1 MRFNYGVTRRPASG
15 NCYRDTIRER
25 ASNYDVRNHHNCSLF
40 FCKWSWYC
48 YVIVTDVLRIS
59 HMCNS
64 IMVQYFLDVLNK
76 LVPHKSFD
84 NSRDRASSNI
94 DILTQICIES
104 SCGVKYLGQH
114 GFKKWDVSWP
124 NWAITPGYANLS
136 SIRMGHSSGSMPQ
149 DMFTMSLWNIKLL
162 YIYQS
167 YLRWANE

>member
-1 MRFNYGVTRRPASG
+1 MMFNYGVTRRPASV
-15 NCYRDTIRER
+15 NCYRDTKRER

-40 FCKWSWYC
+40 FLQMI
-48 YVIVTDVLRIS
+48 VILL
-59 HMCNS
+59 CNS
-64 IMVQYFLDVLNK
+64 HRSFA
-76 LVPHKSFD
+76 HKSFD

-94 DILTQICIES
+94 DILTQMCIES

-124 NWAITPGYANLS
+124 NWAITPGYPNLS